1 MEVLTGYDKVS
12 DAARQLY
19 DWGVKE
25 VLITL
30 GSLGSVI
37 YDGSSFTQ
45 IPAYIPLKLLLMRQD
60 VAILI

>member
-1 MEVLTGYDKVS
+1 MEVLTGHDDVVG
-12 DAARQLY
+12 AAQKMY

-37 YDGSSFTQ
+37 YDGKTFH
-45 IPAYIPLKLLLMRQD
+45 K
-60 VAILI
+60 